1 MDRLLDRLATARGIP
16 TMLAVVLVALNLLLQ
31 ILFGSMESFPLPIL
45 TRGNLLLHLGL
56 IIGLL
61 GIILTETL

>member
-1 MDRLLDRLATARGIP
+1 MDRWLDRLATARGIP
-16 TMLAVVLVALNLLLQ
+16 TILAIVLVALNLLIQ

-61 GIILTETL
+61 GIIFTETL